1 MASPMQ
7 DPKYKVTTP
16 FGVKGRMWS
25 SGRHEGVDYAAPVG
39 AIVVAPCDG
48 RVVKVGQVWGAAFG
62 RYSVLLKVEGG
73 HLLFAHLS
81 SYKLKVGQT
90 LKTGDVIGKV
100 GKEGNVTGPHLHMEL
115 QAGPGWK
122 RGGGLDPAKIIADTP
137 KKVATPAK

>member
-7 DPKYKVTTP
+7 DAKYKVTTP
-16 FGVKGRMWS
+16 FGVKGKMWS

-48 RVVKVGQVWGAAFG
+48 KVVKVGQVWGAAFG
-62 RYSVLLKVEGG
+62 QHSVLMQVEGG

-81 SYKLKVGQT
+81 SYKVKVGQR
-90 LKTGDVIGKV
+90 LKAGDFIGKV
-100 GKEGNVTGPHLHMEL
+100 GKDGNVTGPHLHMEL

-122 RGGGLDPAKIIADTP
+122 RGGGLDPAKLIGETKKAEAP
-137 KKVATPAK
+137 KA

>member
-7 DPKYKVTTP
+7 DAKYKVTTP

-39 AIVVAPCDG
+39 AVVVAPVAG
-48 RVVKVGQVWGAAFG
+48 KVVQVGQVWGAAFG
-62 RYSVLLKVEGG
+62 KHSVLMKVEGG

-81 SYKLKVGQT
+81 SYKVKVGQN
-90 LKTGDVIGKV
+90 LKAGDFIGKV

-122 RGGGLDPAKIIADTP
+122 RGGGLDPAKIIADAP
-137 KKVATPAK
+137 KKAEAPKA

>member
-1 MASPMQ
+1 MQ

-16 FGVKGRMWS
+16 FGIPGRHWS
-25 SGRHEGVDYAAPVG
+25 SGKHEGVDYAAPVG

-48 RVVKVGQVWGAAFG
+48 KVVKVGQVWGAAFG
-62 RYSVLLKVEGG
+62 QYSVLMKVDGG

-81 SYKLKVGQT
+81 SYKVKVGQS
-90 LKTGDVIGKV
+90 LKTGDFIGKV

-122 RGGGLDPAKIIADTP
+122 RGGGLDPAKIIGDAP
-137 KKVATPAK
+137 KKAAAPAK